1 MKRKLEYLLKHTP
14 WLMSLFI
21 GAGSVVLKFIGLFV
35 KVDEKMI
42 LFVSFSG
49 KQYND
54 SPRAIYEYM
63 RNTKDGEGYH
73 YVWAFEHP
81 EDFPQ
86 LTCDKVKIDTPKYF
100 ITTLKAKY
108 WVASVNIERGLKY
121 KKKSQIY
128 MNTWHGPAINLMGN
142 AVEGRNDFNWDHID
156 YFCISGRY
164 EKPIITRDFR
174 VLPENILLSGLP
186 RNDALYSCT
195 EKKKK
200 ELRKQFGVPENKR
213 VILYAPTW
221 RESTDGGKTCN
232 LKPPINLEKWENELG
247 DKYVLIIRAHV
258 NTRQMLGIQFNDF
271 ARDGS
276 DYPVVNDLLMVADY
290 LISDYSSIIMDYC
303 ILGRPIVCFG
313 YDFEEYNKARGG
325 FYFDL
330 DKEIPSGICHTEDE
344 VLSYI
349 LNADYDLESQKA
361 KAFRDRHIE
370 VGGHATEICMEKLFK

>member
-14 WLMSLFI
+14 WLMSFFI
-21 GAGSVVLKFIGLFV
+21 GAGSAVLKFIGLFV

-63 RNTKDGEGYH
+63 RNTKDGEGYY

-164 EKPIITRDFR
+164 EEPIITRDFR
-174 VLPENILLSGLP
+174 VLPENLLLSGLP
-186 RNDALYSCT
+186 RNDALYLCT
-195 EKKKK
+195 EEKKK
-200 ELRKQFGVPENKR
+200 ELRKQFGIPENKR

-247 DKYVLIIRAHV
+247 NNYVLIIRAHV
-258 NTRQMLGIQFNDF
+258 NTRQMLGIRFNDF
-271 ARDGS
+271 VRDGS

-313 YDFEEYNKARGG
+313 YDFEDYNKARGG

-349 LNADYDLESQKA
+349 LNADYDVESQKA

-370 VGGHATEICMEKLFK
+370 VGGHATEICTKKLLK